1 MRSNQDNRTIKSF
14 GEEWKRFNQDK
25 LGKEESEKIFNKY
38 FSIFPWESLHR
49 DAVGFDMGCGTGR
62 WAKLVAKRVKHLNCI
77 DPSAALEVAKQNL
90 SEFNNVTYLNEA
102 SHSISL
108 DADSQDF
115 GYSLG
120 VLHHIPDTEQA
131 LKDCVHLLKK
141 GSPML
146 VYLYYA
152 LDNRSI
158 LFKGIWIISNIMRS
172 LISRLP
178 NKIKLIVTDI
188 LALIIYLPLAKFCYL
203 LSFLKINVS
212 KIPLSFYKDCSFYTM
227 RTDSRDRFG
236 TPLERRFTKQEIM
249 VMMNNAGLENL
260 KFREQE
266 PYWCCVG
273 IKK

>member
-1 MRSNQDNRTIKSF
+1 MRSNQDDRTIKSF
-14 GEEWKRFNQDK
+14 GEEWQSFNQGK
-25 LGKEESEKIFNKY
+25 LSKEESEEIFNKY
-38 FSIFPWESLHR
+38 FSIFPWESLPK
-49 DAVGFDMGCGTGR
+49 DAIGFDMGCGTGR
-62 WAKLVAKRVKHLNCI
+62 WAKLVAKKVKHLTLI
-77 DPSAALEVAKQNL
+77 DPSASLEVAKQNL

-108 DADSQDF
+108 EADSQDF

-131 LKDCVHLLKK
+131 LKDCARILKK

-152 LDNRSI
+152 LDNRSVF
-158 LFKGIWIISNIMRS
+158 FKGIWALSNIMRS

-178 NKIKLIVTDI
+178 NKIKLVVTDV

-203 LSFLKINVS
+203 LSSLKIDVS
-212 KIPLSFYKDCSFYTM
+212 KVPLSFYKDCSFYTM

-236 TPLERRFTKQEIM
+236 TPLERRFTKKEIM
-249 VMMNNAGLENL
+249 VMMNNAGLEDL